1 MLIFFLFPGYLFFE
15 FSAFWIKEEPE
26 SVMIFN
32 EVRDKFADNI
42 DTLLSD
48 PNTVLELKYTSI
60 QDSASLSSVSTVG

>member
-1 MLIFFLFPGYLFFE
+1 
-15 FSAFWIKEEPE
+15 
-26 SVMIFN
+26 MIFN

-48 PNTVLELKYTSI
+48 PNTVLELKYTFI